1 MNRKWIST
9 AIVMG
14 ALTTGLVAFS
24 PAAASSSTQC
34 GAFYTVQRGDTL
46 ARIARQF
53 GRTVNELQTWNN
65 ISDPN
70 RIYAGRDLCVT
81 QITIVDPTSYTVQR
95 GDTLARIARTFGISW
110 RVLAEVN
117 KISNPNLIYVG
128 QVLTIPEVTI
138 QS

>member
-1 MNRKWIST
+1 MSRKWIST
-9 AIVMG
+9 AIAIG
-14 ALTTGLVAFS
+14 ALTTGLLAFS
-24 PAAASSSTQC
+24 PVAASSTTQC
-34 GAFYTVQRGDTL
+34 SAYYTVQRGDTL

-53 GRTVNELQTWNN
+53 GRTVNELQNWNN
-65 ISDPN
+65 ISNPN
-70 RIYAGRDLCVT
+70 RIYAGRDLCVP

-95 GDTLARIARTFGISW
+95 GDTLARIARNFGISW